1 MARFLKVIPCYSCC
15 NGSSKEEPV
24 SVKEPPG
31 NEVDNGEHCNQ
42 KDSKR
47 RSCGS
52 TTESSLDVRRKQS
65 MIAAPTKLW
74 KFNLRQV
81 AEHLTRIDSDMLKSI
96 CILELQNGNWMKKDK
111 VYQNKI
117 ALSQGFHASMHVTPA
132 KGCKLYHHYFR
143 KSCLLIS

>member
-1 MARFLKVIPCYSCC
+1 MSKFLKVISCC
-15 NGSSKEEPV
+15 KSSSKEEPV
-24 SVKEPPG
+24 SVKD
-31 NEVDNGEHCNQ
+31 NEVDNGEHWNQ
-42 KDSKR
+42 KDLKR

-65 MIAAPTKLW
+65 SVGLTKLW

-111 VYQNKI
+111 VS
-117 ALSQGFHASMHVTPA
+117 LSLG
-132 KGCKLYHHYFR
+132 
-143 KSCLLIS
+143 